1 MTVDFLL
8 SEHRDIDTA
17 KRFFIQAIAKH
28 EAPAK
33 ITLDG
38 YEASHQA
45 VADLKRTGVLPDNTL
60 VRTSKYLNNII
71 EQDHR
76 RIKQRIRP
84 MLGFK
89 VFSKAAITISGIELV
104 QKIKKG
110 QFDLTTLE
118 QGKQK
123 PVHQMWKT
131 VLAA

>member
-8 SEHRDIDTA
+8 REHRDVTA
-17 KRFFIQAIAKH
+17 SKRFLTKAIAKH

-45 VADLKRTGVLPDNTL
+45 IADLKRTSIIPDETL

-89 VFSKAAITISGIELV
+89 VFTKAAITICGIELV

-110 QFDLTTLE
+110 QFNLTVLRQGTQITL
-118 QGKQK
+118 
-123 PVHQMWKT
+123 HQMWDV